1 MTDFYKQGS
10 QIGTL
15 SNSLPDGSFLV
26 FAKHYR
32 DNPNK
37 VKFIANFSHCSEVTN
52 SIQKW
57 FVDLCVSSVFNVE
70 YTKSTATTATVIVS
84 F

>member
-1 MTDFYKQGS
+1 MINK
-10 QIGTL
+10 L
-15 SNSLPDGSFLV
+15 CKSLPDGSFLV

-37 VKFIANFSHCSEVTN
+37 VKFIANFSGCSDTVFEIN
-52 SIQKW
+52 SW
-57 FVDLCVSSVFNVE
+57 LLHSLCSMNVE
-70 YTKSTATTATVIVS
+70 YSKIRESEITVIVS